1 MGKVYE
7 ALKKAEME
15 RSTSELAEE
24 QIDFAELESDV
35 KRAQQQDR
43 FDFLNYSLR
52 PPTAAEIERSNREE
66 TARARQ
72 ALARIEREVALDA
85 ARIDPHIVAFSD
97 LNQAASDQF
106 DKLAISL
113 ISEASERPLKRILV
127 TSAQRGEGRTCV
139 TINLACA
146 LSRARKR
153 VLVIDSD
160 LRQPSV
166 MRLLGGDTE
175 VGLAEVVSRKTTVNS
190 AAVKIMPYGF
200 VVLPVRE
207 RVENSAEFLASS
219 AFKELIGSLEAQFD
233 FILFDS
239 QPLLTTGDCKLLAR
253 LTDSVILVI
262 RAGKINSSQMSK
274 AIAAFSQESIFG
286 VVLNRV

>member
-35 KRAQQQDR
+35 KRSQQQDR

-72 ALARIEREVALDA
+72 ALARIERDFTLDA
-85 ARIDPHIVAFSD
+85 TRIDPHIVAFSD
-97 LNQAASDQF
+97 LNTAASDQF

-166 MRLLGGDTE
+166 MRLLGGDT
-175 VGLAEVVSRKTTVNS
+175 GWGSPKWSRARRPST
-190 AAVKIMPYGF
+190 
-200 VVLPVRE
+200 
-207 RVENSAEFLASS
+207 
-219 AFKELIGSLEAQFD
+219 
-233 FILFDS
+233 
-239 QPLLTTGDCKLLAR
+239 QPP
-253 LTDSVILVI
+253 
-262 RAGKINSSQMSK
+262 
-274 AIAAFSQESIFG
+274 
-286 VVLNRV
+286 

>member
-15 RSTSELAEE
+15 RSVPELAEE
-24 QIDFAELESDV
+24 QIDFADLQSNGT
-35 KRAQQQDR
+35 RAQQQER

-66 TARARQ
+66 VVRARQ
-72 ALARIEREVALDA
+72 SIARVEREVALDA
-85 ARIDPHIVAFSD
+85 ARIDPHIVTFSD
-97 LNQAASDQF
+97 LNPVASDQF

-146 LSRARKR
+146 LSRARQR

-166 MRLLGGDTE
+166 MRLLGGETE
-175 VGLAEVVSRKTTVNS
+175 VGLAEVVSRKSTVSS